1 MGKDEY
7 LDLLEKRHSVY
18 YDVYRDHELDGQLLD
33 IYAEFHMRNE
43 RYFLIDVL
51 DAYETHEYRLVKY
64 YEDLRLDNAAEF
76 GTWLKEQV
84 EVLIKPHTEH
94 MCTILTGV
102 MVTDRGINR
111 DVEKF
116 IKSYRYTRYYMFGIK
131 GWGEIRLLAVDLAS
145 NRVAANRKGRE
156 VIKDFMI
163 PMPKPNYL

>member
-1 MGKDEY
+1 MVKDEY
-7 LDLLEKRHSVY
+7 LDLLEKKHSVY
-18 YDVYRDHELDGQLLD
+18 YDVYRDYELNGRFLD

-43 RYFLIDVL
+43 RYVLIDVL

-64 YEDLRLDNAAEF
+64 YEDLKLKDVSEF
-76 GTWLKEQV
+76 SAWLKDETDI
-84 EVLIKPHTEH
+84 LIKPHTEH

-116 IKSYRYTRYYMFGIK
+116 IKYYRYTRYFTLGIK
-131 GWGEIRLLAVDLAS
+131 GWGEIRLVGVDIAS
-145 NRVAANRKGRE
+145 NRVVANRKGRE

>member
-1 MGKDEY
+1 MVKEEY
-7 LDLLEKRHSVY
+7 LDLLEKKHSVY
-18 YDVYRDHELDGQLLD
+18 YDVYRDYELNGRFLD

-64 YEDLRLDNAAEF
+64 YENLKLDDAAEF

-111 DVEKF
+111 NVEKF
-116 IKSYRYTRYYMFGIK
+116 IKDYRYTRYFTFGIK
-131 GWGEIRLLAVDLAS
+131 GWGEIDIAS
-145 NRVAANRKGRE
+145 NRVVANRKGRE

-163 PMPKPNYL
+163 PMPKPNYK